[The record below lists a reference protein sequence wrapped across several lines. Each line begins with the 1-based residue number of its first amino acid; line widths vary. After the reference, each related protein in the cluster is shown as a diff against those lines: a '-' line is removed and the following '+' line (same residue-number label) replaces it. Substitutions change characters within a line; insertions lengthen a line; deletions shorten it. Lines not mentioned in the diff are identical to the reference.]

1 LHPKWLI
8 HLRKITPL
16 RKEKKMSTMPLV
28 PSDRHPLG
36 LPPGSIRAIL
46 SLGIAGAFWL
56 YLTHPQA
63 THVPLYLH
71 FLSFSLLLF
80 FASHGRTIGQPGS
93 RSPWHLP
100 RGTFRF
106 LIIGGSIAVIVWQF
120 MNDPGEMAKR
130 LQPTEK
136 ELQSWSLLSG
146 AMIGGFF
153 FGWLLS
159 HGPWRNSPAY
169 QDLMAWIAVV
179 ALLMM
184 MGETLWKVFIDPK
197 AELLAERPIW
207 ETILVAVISFYYGT
221 RS

>member
-1 LHPKWLI
+1 
-8 HLRKITPL
+8 
-16 RKEKKMSTMPLV
+16 MSTMPLA
-28 PSDRHPLG
+28 PPDRTPLG

-46 SLGIAGAFWL
+46 SLGIAGSFWL
-56 YLTHPQA
+56 YLTLPQA

-80 FASHGRTIGQPGS
+80 FASHGRTIGQPGD

-100 RGTFRF
+100 KGTFRF
-106 LIIGGSIAVIVWQF
+106 LIIAGTIAAVAWQF
-120 MNDPGEMAKR
+120 MNDSHEMVKR
-130 LQPTEK
+130 LKPTEK
-136 ELQSWSLLSG
+136 ELDSWSLLFG
-146 AMIGGFF
+146 GMMGGFF
-153 FGWLLS
+153 LGWLLS
-159 HGPWRNSPAY
+159 HGPWRTGPAY

-184 MGETLWKVFIDPK
+184 LGEALWKIFMDPK
-197 AELLAERPIW
+197 AELVAERPVW